1 MADTESDE
9 ATGDERR
16 SGESVRKTVLITG
29 CSSGIGR
36 ESALAFLD
44 DGWTVYATARDVE
57 DIAALGEAG
66 CETAELDVTDENQCR
81 AVVERVISETG
92 RVDCL
97 VNNAGYGQMGP
108 VEEVP
113 TDVVHEQFD
122 VNVYGPHRLIRA
134 VAPHMRERKT
144 GTIINVSSVS
154 GRLSYPGSGVYSG
167 SKFALEAI
175 SDALRPELDPFDVDV
190 VLIEPGPVDTQF
202 EETVVDAAESNTER
216 SGAYEWFY
224 DVMEDTQILGGGGVG
239 AVSAETV
246 AEAILDSAT
255 RTSPPARYPV
265 GPVAK
270 YGDYARF
277 LPDSVRDRLYGVVRR
292 LV

>member
-9 ATGDERR
+9 TTGDERR

-36 ESALAFLD
+36 ETALAFLD

-108 VEEVP
+108 VEELP
-113 TDVVHEQFD
+113 TDAVHEQFD

-144 GTIINVSSVS
+144 GTIVNVSSVA

-190 VLIEPGPVDTQF
+190 VVIEPGPVDTQF
-202 EETVVDAAESNTER
+202 EDRAVDAAESNTER

-224 DVMEDTQILGGGGVG
+224 DVMEDTQVLGGGGVG

>member
-9 ATGDERR
+9 TTGDERR

-44 DGWTVYATARDVE
+44 DGWTVYATARSVE

-66 CETAELDVTDENQCR
+66 CETAELDVTNENQCR

-92 RVDCL
+92 RIDCL

-144 GTIINVSSVS
+144 GTIVNVSSVA

-167 SKFALEAI
+167 SKFALEAL
-175 SDALRPELDPFDVDV
+175 SDALRPEMEPFDVDV

-224 DVMEDTQILGGGGVG
+224 DVMEDTQALGGGGVG

-277 LPDSVRDRLYGVVRR
+277 LPDSLRDRLYGVVRR